1 MVVPAEVK
9 SEEVIFDANL
19 SALIALLGKYAMEN
33 IFCYLD
39 DTGCLIKYYVF
50 SKIWEYILDFGS
62 SVNALEICSV
72 SVRVR

>member
-33 IFCYLD
+33 IFGYLD
-39 DTGCLIKYYVF
+39 DRGCLIKYYVL
-50 SKIWEYILDFGS
+50 SKI
-62 SVNALEICSV
+62 
-72 SVRVR
+72 